1 MNILIGLMNIF
12 EKIINTPFTIKMV
25 FNFIVIFGLSFIS
38 LLSFI
43 MIFAFFSIIPLTY
56 LNEFIN
62 SSREDKIESLKL
74 LISNIIKSVFF
85 FLISTILLYFYDIKS
100 FNPIKDLV
108 VQVSTIIGT
117 KEVFSFYIISFVLLY
132 YDKLRTV
139 DKK

>member
-1 MNILIGLMNIF
+1 MNIF

-25 FNFIVIFGLSFIS
+25 FNFIIIFGLSFIS

-56 LNEFIN
+56 LDEFIN
-62 SSREDKIESLKL
+62 SSREDKVASLKL

-85 FLISTILLYFYDIKS
+85 FVISTVLLYFYDIKS
-100 FNPIKDLV
+100 FTPVKDLII
-108 VQVSTIIGT
+108 QVSTIIGS
-117 KEVFSFYIISFVLLY
+117 KEVFLLYIISFISLY
-132 YDKLRTV
+132 YYKLKTV

>member
-1 MNILIGLMNIF
+1 
-12 EKIINTPFTIKMV
+12 MV